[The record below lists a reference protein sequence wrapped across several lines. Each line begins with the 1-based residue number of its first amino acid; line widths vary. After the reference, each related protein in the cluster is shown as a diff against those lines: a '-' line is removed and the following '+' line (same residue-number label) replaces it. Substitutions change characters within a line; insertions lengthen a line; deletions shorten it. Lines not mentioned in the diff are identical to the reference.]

1 MPWCPGKGLLEAVRD
16 YRFLLDRGY
25 PVQATI
31 KLVGD
36 RFRLDKAERVVLFWG
51 VLDQGASARIA
62 GRTLVEL
69 PQRASLCI
77 DGYNVLFTLANYRA
91 GRPLFVST
99 DGLLRDA
106 GGSHGRFASG
116 EAFNEAAGLLVDELS
131 HRDLAGLAVYLDAP
145 VSSSGDHA
153 AVLRAGFS
161 CPDAS
166 FRTRMEVVPSADGFV
181 KEFEGDA
188 VASSDSAIAINS
200 RAPVFDLARSI
211 LERRFHACFPDLRKQ
226 VEPASPVLYWHHA

>member
-1 MPWCPGKGLLEAVRD
+1 MPWRPSKGLIEAVRD

-36 RFRLDKAERVVLFWG
+36 HFRLDKAERVVLFRG
-51 VLDQGASARIA
+51 VLAQGISDRIA
-62 GRTLVEL
+62 GRILEKL
-69 PQRASLCI
+69 PQWSSLCI

-91 GRPLFVST
+91 GHPLFLGT

-116 EAFNEAAGLLVDELS
+116 EAFKEAVGLFVDELAPC
-131 HRDLAGLAVYLDAP
+131 DPAGVTVYLDAP
-145 VSSSGDHA
+145 VSSSGNHA

-161 CPDAS
+161 CLDTS
-166 FRTRMEVVPSADGFV
+166 FRTRIAVVPSADGFV

-188 VASSDSAIAINS
+188 VASSDSAIALNS

-211 LERRFHACFPDLRKQ
+211 LERRFHACFPDLRVLVQ
-226 VEPASPVLYWHHA
+226 PDSPVL